1 MIEHS
6 KPDRW
11 SLIRDIAVFQ
21 VKLLVDGLRDLFLV
35 PISLV
40 TGVVGLLKGGDEIGA
55 EFYGLLRLGRQSEH
69 WINLFGA
76 VSNYEAPGSGDNPA
90 KVRDIDEI
98 VARVENFI
106 IDEYRKGGV
115 TAQAKKRLDQAID
128 SLSRV
133 TRRRPGSDS

>member
-11 SLIRDIAVFQ
+11 ALIRDIAVFQ
-21 VKLLVDGLRDLFLV
+21 VKLLVDGFRDLVLV

-76 VSNYEAPGSGDNPA
+76 VSNYEASGSGDDPA

-133 TRRRPGSDS
+133 TSRRPGSDS

>member
-40 TGVVGLLKGGDEIGA
+40 TGVIGLFKGGDEIGA

-76 VSNYEAPGSGDNPA
+76 VSNYEASGSGEDPA